1 MPQSTLLT
9 LFSNYA
15 IIAIYLFNK
24 YQPNKC
30 IMSPMIKTPLTIE
43 HALLGFLRLRP
54 MHAYEIHQ
62 TLLRAEALG
71 LVWHLKQS
79 LVYLMLERL
88 EEADYVSGVLKPQ
101 GSRPPRKI
109 LHLTPSGKAAFASW
123 LVAPVAHGRDFRLEF
138 LAKLY
143 FASQDEPASAAT
155 LIAGQQQA
163 CRDWLVEL
171 QAQADALSDARHY
184 DWLVLQFRI
193 GQIEAILAWLDICS
207 ATVVPAPA

>member
-1 MPQSTLLT
+1 
-9 LFSNYA
+9 
-15 IIAIYLFNK
+15 
-24 YQPNKC
+24 
-30 IMSPMIKTPLTIE
+30 MSPMIKMPLTIE

-79 LVYLMLERL
+79 LVYVMLERL
-88 EEADYVSGVLKPQ
+88 EAAGYVSVVLETQ

-109 LHLTPSGKAAFASW
+109 LHLTPSGQAAFARW

-143 FASQDEPASAAT
+143 FASQADPARAAT
-155 LIAGQQQA
+155 LIADQQAA

-171 QAQADALSDARHY
+171 RAQADAPSDARDY
-184 DWLVLQFRI
+184 DWLVVQFRI
-193 GQIEAILAWLDICS
+193 GQIEAIVAWLD
-207 ATVVPAPA
+207 

>member
-1 MPQSTLLT
+1 
-9 LFSNYA
+9 
-15 IIAIYLFNK
+15 
-24 YQPNKC
+24 
-30 IMSPMIKTPLTIE
+30 MIKTPLTIE

-62 TLLRAEALG
+62 TLLRSEALG

-79 LVYLMLERL
+79 LVYVMLERL
-88 EEADYVSGVLKPQ
+88 EAEGYVSVVLETQ

-109 LHLTPSGKAAFASW
+109 LHLTPSGQAAFARW

-143 FASQDEPASAAT
+143 FASQGHPDSATT

-163 CRDWLVEL
+163 CREWLVEL
-171 QAQADALSDARHY
+171 RVQADALSDARDY

-193 GQIEAILAWLDICS
+193 GQIEAILAWLDICA
-207 ATVVPAPA
+207 ATVMPAPA

>member
-1 MPQSTLLT
+1 
-9 LFSNYA
+9 
-15 IIAIYLFNK
+15 
-24 YQPNKC
+24 
-30 IMSPMIKTPLTIE
+30 MSPMIKTPLTIE
-43 HALLGFLRLRP
+43 HALLGFLRQRP

-79 LVYLMLERL
+79 LVYLMLDRL
-88 EEADYVSGVLKPQ
+88 EEADYVSVTLEPQ

-109 LHLTPSGKAAFASW
+109 LHLTPSGQAAFARW

-143 FASQDEPASAAT
+143 FASQIDLVTATT
-155 LIAGQQQA
+155 LIAGQQQVCQA
-163 CRDWLVEL
+163 WLAEL
-171 QAQADALSDARHY
+171 DAQAAALSGSRDY

-193 GQIEAILAWLDICS
+193 GQIKAILAWLDTCADTVTPHS
-207 ATVVPAPA
+207 APH

>member
-1 MPQSTLLT
+1 
-9 LFSNYA
+9 
-15 IIAIYLFNK
+15 
-24 YQPNKC
+24 
-30 IMSPMIKTPLTIE
+30 MIKTPLTIE
-43 HALLGFLRLRP
+43 HALLGFLRQRP

-79 LVYLMLERL
+79 LVYLMLDRL
-88 EEADYVSGVLKPQ
+88 EEADYISVTLEPQ

-109 LHLTPSGKAAFASW
+109 LHLTPSGQAAFARW

-143 FASQDEPASAAT
+143 FASLDDLVNAT
-155 LIAGQQQA
+155 ALLAGQQQA
-163 CRDWLVEL
+163 CQAWLAEL
-171 QAQADALSDARHY
+171 EAQAAALSDARDY

-193 GQIEAILAWLDICS
+193 GQIKAILVWLDTCADTVAPHS
-207 ATVVPAPA
+207 APH

>member
-1 MPQSTLLT
+1 
-9 LFSNYA
+9 
-15 IIAIYLFNK
+15 
-24 YQPNKC
+24 
-30 IMSPMIKTPLTIE
+30 MIKTPLTIE

-88 EEADYVSGVLKPQ
+88 EEADYVSVVLASQ

-109 LHLTPSGKAAFASW
+109 LHLTPSGQAAFAHW

-143 FASQDEPASAAT
+143 FASQDDPASAAT

-163 CRDWLVEL
+163 CRDWLIEL
-171 QAQADALSDARHY
+171 RAQADTLNDARHY

-193 GQIEAILAWLDICS
+193 GQIEAILAWLDIC
-207 ATVVPAPA
+207 ATTGIPVPA